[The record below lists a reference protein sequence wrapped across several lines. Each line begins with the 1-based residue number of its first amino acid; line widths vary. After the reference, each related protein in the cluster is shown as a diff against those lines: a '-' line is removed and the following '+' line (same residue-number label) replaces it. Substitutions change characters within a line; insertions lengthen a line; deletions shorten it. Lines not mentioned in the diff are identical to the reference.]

1 MVNIGEKASDI
12 MTTEIVTLKP
22 KDSLHQASRKLAGSN
37 TSGGPVVDDIGRVVG
52 IVSEHDIVS
61 YLSKF
66 EDKDM
71 EDIDTK
77 DLPIMAHI
85 YVQARTTP
93 VEEIMTTEIVTAKP
107 DTKIEILARLMTE
120 NNINRVPIVEK
131 GKLIGMVSRIDI
143 LRNIG
148 MVDLEKV

>member
-1 MVNIGEKASDI
+1 MVIAGEKASDI
-12 MTTEIVTLKP
+12 MTTDIVTLKP
-22 KDSLHQASRKLAGSN
+22 KDSLHQASRKLAESS
-37 TSGGPVVDDIGRVVG
+37 TSGGPVVDEIGRVVG

-61 YLSKF
+61 YLAKF
-66 EDKDM
+66 EDKEM

-77 DLPIMAHI
+77 ELPILAHI
-85 YVQARTTP
+85 YVQSSTTP
-93 VEEIMTTEIVTAKP
+93 VEEIMTTEIISAKP

-120 NNINRVPIVEK
+120 NNINRIPIVDK
-131 GKLIGMVSRIDI
+131 GRLIGMVSRIDI

>member
-1 MVNIGEKASDI
+1 MVKIGENASDI
-12 MTTEIVTLKP
+12 MANKIVTLKP
-22 KDSLHQASRKLAGSN
+22 KDSLHQASRILSESN
-37 TSGGPVVDDIGRVVG
+37 TSGGPVVDEIGRVVG

-66 EDKDM
+66 EDKEM
-71 EDIDTK
+71 EDVDTK

-93 VEEIMTTEIVTAKP
+93 VEEIMTTEIITAKP

-148 MVDLEKV
+148 MVALDKV